1 MTDERNN
8 KSSAGPLVVL
18 TILVVLPLLLDLI
31 TGLVVP
37 SANRIYK
44 LSRVIIVYEL
54 LILPF
59 YLYYLIK
66 KYFFTELKKEINKLK
81 PK

>member
-1 MTDERNN
+1 LTDERNN

>member
-1 MTDERNN
+1 LTDERNN

-44 LSRVIIVYEL
+44 LSRAIIVYEL

>member
-1 MTDERNN
+1 MTEESNN

-37 SANRIYK
+37 SANRVYK
-44 LSRVIIVYEL
+44 LSRIVIVYEL
-54 LILPF
+54 LILPA
-59 YLYYLIK
+59 YLYYLVK
-66 KYFFTELKKEINKLK
+66 KYFLSEVKKEINKLK